1 MNPFANYGRIVH
13 GDRFI
18 GRKTILNNIENRI
31 IHPDNLGNLVII
43 GMHRIGKSSLA
54 HKAIIEQKENLT
66 KKGVL
71 PIWMGVAS
79 YDLSSDFFQALVK
92 RCVREMKRLDW
103 LSDTVQDLADY
114 ALETEDSWDEIKDF
128 FIEVKEI
135 GYRMLLILDEF
146 DHARHLFKG
155 NTVQPMFNDD
165 DLATYFSTF
174 TRTR

>member
-13 GDRFI
+13 GNRFI

-31 IHPDNLGNLVII
+31 IHPDSPGNLAII

-79 YDLSSDFFQALVK
+79 YDLSFRFLPRAGKKMCS
-92 RCVREMKRLDW
+92 RNEEVRLAIRHGSRL
-103 LSDTVQDLADY
+103 S
-114 ALETEDSWDEIKDF
+114 
-128 FIEVKEI
+128 
-135 GYRMLLILDEF
+135 
-146 DHARHLFKG
+146 
-155 NTVQPMFNDD
+155 
-165 DLATYFSTF
+165 
-174 TRTR
+174 